1 MSRVLPLALLVLLGT
16 LIGAGGGATFAAFSD
31 AAANPANDF
40 TADRIYLGGRAT
52 TAWDVT
58 DAADG
63 TSADASDPVALD
75 DGNYLTTK
83 SWPASFDPN
92 NYIELDLSSPLPDGL
107 LASSAAFELDFADP
121 RNQGGDEVCVYL
133 EVRRASTGAV
143 IGTHGGP
150 GAPIGCQNRQAVLE
164 TSTPL
169 PEVTSSKIGNDLRIR
184 VYAAHSTGRPMRLH
198 RAAAKFTYT
207 GHTWTLNEVRLDDRA
222 DGTSSS
228 SPWSLAFADGDEL
241 LTSSWVASFA
251 GGRYLELRFPPDH
264 VPSGAYVN
272 GATLTHRYRPEVAGR
287 TFCYWLEVYSGPELL
302 ASHGSP
308 GSPLACGSS
317 SSPSTETTD
326 LPEIDEAADADNLA
340 VRIYGR
346 STPPG
351 ASLHDQVRL
360 DVDYGLAAGGCTAP
374 GTQTVYATRDSWLNE
389 QVATQNQGAAEE
401 LRVRT
406 RTGGRNRRAVVGF
419 DLPPIPTGC
428 SLRAATLRMHQ
439 IFNKGG
445 PRPLEALRL
454 DGAWSEGGVN
464 WANQPP
470 TAGGAATT
478 TAGSGWRKWD
488 VRSQVAAMYSTAN
501 HGFQIRDADEGSTVN
516 DEQRFDSREAARPPE
531 LILEFDG

>member
-1 MSRVLPLALLVLLGT
+1 MSRALPLAILVLLGT
-16 LIGAGGGATFAAFSD
+16 LVGAGGGATFGAFSSGT
-31 AAANPANDF
+31 ANPANDF

-58 DAADG
+58 DAANG
-63 TSADASDPVALD
+63 TPVDASDPVALD
-75 DGNYLTTK
+75 DGKYLTTK
-83 SWPASFDPN
+83 SWPVSFSAD
-92 NYIELDLSSPLPDGL
+92 NYIELDLASPLPDGL
-107 LASSAAFELDFADP
+107 VASGAAFELAFADE
-121 RNQGGDEVCVYL
+121 RNQGGDEVCFYFD
-133 EVRRASTGAV
+133 VRRASTGTV

-150 GAPIGCQNRQAVLE
+150 GAPIACQNRQTVLE

-169 PEVTSSKIGNDLRIR
+169 PEVTSSEIGNDLRIR
-184 VYAAHSTGRPMRLH
+184 VYAAHSRDSQMRLH
-198 RAAAKFTYT
+198 RAAATFGYF
-207 GHTWTLNEVRLDDRA
+207 GHTWALNEVRLDDRA
-222 DGTSSS
+222 DGTSAS

-241 LTSSWVASFA
+241 QTSSWATSFA
-251 GGRYLELRFPPDH
+251 AGRYLELRFPPDH

-272 GATLTHRYRPEVAGR
+272 GGTLTHRYRPQAAGR

-302 ASHGSP
+302 AGHGSP
-308 GSPLACGSS
+308 GSPLACSS
-317 SSPSTETTD
+317 SGSPSTETTD
-326 LPEIDEAADADNLA
+326 LPEIDAGADADNLA

-374 GTQTVYATRDSWLNE
+374 GSQTVYATRDSWLNE
-389 QVATQNQGAAEE
+389 QVPTQNQGAADQ
-401 LRVRT
+401 LRVKT
-406 RTGGRNRRAVVGF
+406 RNGGRNRRAVVGF

-439 IFNKGG
+439 IFNQGG

-454 DGAWSEGGVN
+454 DGAWTEGGVN

-470 TAGGAATT
+470 TAGAAATT
-478 TAGSGWRKWD
+478 TAGSGWREWD
-488 VRSQVAAMYSTAN
+488 VRTQAAAMYSTAN
-501 HGFQIRDADEGSTVN
+501 HGFLIRDADEGSTVN
-516 DEQRFDSREAARPPE
+516 DEQRFDSRETASPPE